1 MPSAS
6 IPAVLS
12 VGSSL
17 LGASAKSSE
26 ANYQAQVAAN
36 NATIARQNAAYA
48 SASGSEQATEESL
61 KGAAVGGRIKA
72 SQAANGI
79 DVNSGSAVDVQVS
92 QREASKLDTLNVEN
106 NALLQAYGYKVQ
118 ATNFDAEAK
127 LDKTESSDAWIEGLT
142 GGAGGLLGN
151 ASSLSYKWSGLQGG

>member
-6 IPAVLS
+6 IPAVFS

-17 LGASAKSSE
+17 LGASSKSAE

-48 SASGSEQATEESL
+48 SAAGSEQATEESL

-118 ATNFDAEAK
+118 ASNFDAEAK
-127 LDKTESSDAWIEGLT
+127 LDKSESQDAWIEGLA
-142 GGAGGLLGN
+142 GGAGGFLGN
-151 ASSLSYKWSGLQGG
+151 SNSLGYKWLGLQSG